1 MPSFLVLRPRPV
13 QATRP
18 IPAPRISLRRD
29 PPAVAPP
36 PEAPP
41 TSPEPIDD
49 RADLSPDEETGE
61 PVLVVADDV
70 PYVHVVLGDVEVI
83 PRQQLNLF
91 LVADPGQNVAEVQEM
106 KDGI

>member
-36 PEAPP
+36 PETPP
-41 TSPEPIDD
+41 TYWNNGRHFQKTKKVRNFRTSKATI
-49 RADLSPDEETGE
+49 
-61 PVLVVADDV
+61 
-70 PYVHVVLGDVEVI
+70 
-83 PRQQLNLF
+83 
-91 LVADPGQNVAEVQEM
+91 
-106 KDGI
+106 